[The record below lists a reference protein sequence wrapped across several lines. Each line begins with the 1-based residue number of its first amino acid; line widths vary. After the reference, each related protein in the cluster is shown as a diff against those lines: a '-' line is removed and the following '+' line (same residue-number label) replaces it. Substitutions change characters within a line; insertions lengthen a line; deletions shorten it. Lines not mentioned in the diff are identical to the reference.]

1 MLPLC
6 YQSIYP
12 SSSLLHRGCVITAVT
27 SWCRLCCC
35 IVMVSS
41 LLWRCHLCISCGFV
55 VAIAVSP
62 LLSHHH
68 GVIVTV
74 VLLWC
79 RFCCC
84 CYSVTFIVILSWFC
98 CHCCGVTFV
107 SVTVSLLPLQC
118 RLHVGCGF
126 VITVAMSPS
135 CWLWFHHCHHGV
147 AFVVASS
154 WCHRCSHIVMVPS
167 LSHCRGFVITIVVSP
182 SSSHHHSFIV
192 AVSLLQSCHCGAFAV
207 TSLQFY
213 CHHRCYHHRLA
224 LHLDAKREEPKI
236 PEKPKILSGL

>member
-1 MLPLC
+1 MC
-6 YQSIYP
+6 YRCATNPSIHH
-12 SSSLLHRGCVITAVT
+12 HRCH
-27 SWCRLCCC
+27 
-35 IVMVSS
+35 IVAVSS
-41 LLWRCHLCISCGFV
+41 LLSHHGVTFAVALSWFHHCHGGVTFASVAVLLLPSQCHLYCRIIMVSSSQLHCCGAGFV
-55 VAIAVSP
+55 VA
-62 LLSHHH
+62 
-68 GVIVTV
+68 
-74 VLLWC
+74 
-79 RFCCC
+79 
-84 CYSVTFIVILSWFC
+84 
-98 CHCCGVTFV
+98 
-107 SVTVSLLPLQC
+107 VTVSPSLSHC
-118 RLHVGCGF
+118 HGF
-126 VITVAMSPS
+126 VVAVAMSPS